1 MSFLTSMK
9 SRQIL
14 YFRRKASGLQ
24 QPTPRPLEKVVEVE
38 LVKVAE
44 AKELAPAGPDRGL
57 PRGRPL

>member
-1 MSFLTSMK
+1 MNLPTSMK

-14 YFRRKASGLQ
+14 HFRRKASSLG
-24 QPTPRPLEKVVEVE
+24 QPTPRPLEEVVEAE
-38 LVKVAE
+38 LVEVAE